1 MADMLWAGV
10 GRVDVTLP
18 LTIPYLGYEPRHVL
32 FEGVHDPHTG
42 RPLTIDKRIPR
53 GEDGVLWL

>member
-42 RPLTIDKRIPR
+42 RPLT
-53 GEDGVLWL
+53 